1 MQPNNEAAETGLCT
15 MKAHDADRHARNLTH
30 WRQEYDQ
37 ISCGHFYGRLDELEL
52 SHVQVFKEHTS
63 QALRQQCSV
72 WPNGLWLGIPAVQGK
87 ESSRINGLLMDTND
101 IFCRPGGYDFELVTP
116 VEFDIFGIVIDQ
128 QALNR
133 TAEIQGIKLWEAAEH
148 QCPRLAVPA
157 KTLQRVRL
165 LLDQTLNAKEL
176 SVSPELQQE
185 AIILALM
192 ELLHEKTPNVRAV
205 PSFRHR
211 QFVVNRVKQYI
222 NEYNDAPITMSDL
235 CRLTNVSRRTLQY
248 SFESIVGVS
257 PMQFLRMTRLNR
269 VRRSLSAGSGTAI
282 ADIAAYWG
290 FWHGGQFAKDYKKLF
305 GEAPSE
311 TQGKALR
318 GR

>member
-1 MQPNNEAAETGLCT
+1 MQPDNEAAETGLCT

-72 WPNGLWLGIPAVQGK
+72 WPNGLWLGIPAFQGK
-87 ESSRINGLLMDTND
+87 ESSRINGLVIDTND

-116 VEFDIFGIVIDQ
+116 VGFDIFGIVIDQ
-128 QALNR
+128 QVLNR

-157 KTLQRVRL
+157 RTLGRIRL
-165 LLDQTLNAKEL
+165 LLDQILNAKESPVL
-176 SVSPELQQE
+176 PELQQE
-185 AIILALM
+185 MVILALM
-192 ELLHEKTPNVRAV
+192 ELLHEKAPNMKAV
-205 PSFRHR
+205 PSYRHR
-211 QFVVNRVKQYI
+211 KFVVSRVKEYI
-222 NEYNDAPITMSDL
+222 NEYNDAPITMTDL
-235 CRLTNVSRRTLQY
+235 CKLTNVSRRTLQY
-248 SFESIVGVS
+248 SFESIIGIS

-269 VRRSLSAGSGTAI
+269 VRRSLTHEPHVSV

-290 FWHGGQFAKDYKKLF
+290 FWHGGQFAKDYKQLF
-305 GEAPSE
+305 GETPSE
-311 TQGKALR
+311 TRGKAL
-318 GR
+318 G